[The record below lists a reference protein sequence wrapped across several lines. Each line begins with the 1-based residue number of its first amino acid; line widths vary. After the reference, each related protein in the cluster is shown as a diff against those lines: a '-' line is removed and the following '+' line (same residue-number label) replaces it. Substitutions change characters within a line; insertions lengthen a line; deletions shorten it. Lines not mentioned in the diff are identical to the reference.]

1 MIDKLHELYCACFPE
16 HEVMRN
22 VFIEQLQPESA
33 HTFAE
38 YADGRL
44 AGFAM
49 AHSGSIPVLCVAR
62 EYRRQGI
69 GSRLLESAEGYLRG
83 CGAGKITLGAGPHYL
98 LQGVPAT
105 EENLRFFEKR
115 GYSAG
120 WTSINMELSLRD
132 FSREKLNIHPAP
144 ADVNFRFAGEA
155 DRPSLLAAVEAAEP
169 GWVDIFEDCTDPV
182 LVAEAGGEIIGFEI
196 LSPEG
201 GYFLR
206 LGEKVG
212 SVGCVGVVP
221 DQREHGVGLQMVAHG
236 LEWLQSKYATLV
248 ELRYTWLEDWY
259 GKLGFATVS
268 RQWMGEK
275 EL

>member
-16 HEVMRN
+16 HEVMRH
-22 VFIEQLQPESA
+22 VFIEQLQPEKA
-33 HTFAE
+33 HIFAE

-49 AHSGSIPVLCVAR
+49 AQVGSIPALCVAE

-69 GSRLLESAEGYLRG
+69 GSRLLESAEDYLRG

-98 LQGVPAT
+98 LQGVPAA
-105 EENLRFFEKR
+105 EENLHFFEKR

-120 WTSINMELSLRD
+120 WTSINMELSLRG
-132 FSREKLNIHPAP
+132 FSREKLHIRPCP
-144 ADVNFRFAGEA
+144 GGVGFRFAGEA
-155 DRPSLLAAVEAAEP
+155 DRPSLLAAVRAAEP
-169 GWVDIFEDCTDPV
+169 GWTGIFESCVDPV
-182 LVAEAGGEIIGFEI
+182 LVAEADGEIVGFEI

-206 LGEKVG
+206 MGEKVG
-212 SVGCVGVVP
+212 SVGCVGVAP
-221 DQREHGVGLQMVAHG
+221 DWREHGIGLQMVAHG
-236 LEWLQSKYATLV
+236 LEWLQSKYTTLV

-259 GKLGFATVS
+259 GRLGFTTVS

-275 EL
+275 AL